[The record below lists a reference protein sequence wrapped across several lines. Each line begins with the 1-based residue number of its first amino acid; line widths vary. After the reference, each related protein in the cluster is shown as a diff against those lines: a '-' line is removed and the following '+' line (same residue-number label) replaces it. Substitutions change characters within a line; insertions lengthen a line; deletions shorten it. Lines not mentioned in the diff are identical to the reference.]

1 MVKGFVDKTQIKIDE
16 KFHKLSCFEAT
27 NRNSDLCGSSEEP
40 IWSFKGDPTK
50 PVPLGHIS
58 NIIMAIGI
66 IGNIGKT
73 ALIGHQSMGCQQFI
87 YT

>member
-1 MVKGFVDKTQIKIDE
+1 M
-16 KFHKLSCFEAT
+16 
-27 NRNSDLCGSSEEP
+27 RNSTNFLALKLQIGIQICVDLPRSQSEASRAE
-40 IWSFKGDPTK
+40 

-58 NIIMAIGI
+58 NIIKAIGI

-73 ALIGHQSMGCQQFI
+73 ALIGHHSMGCQQFI